1 MYPLQAALGKR
12 QRKLLC
18 SERSF
23 AQVSFL
29 VGKVKMTF
37 QLVKGRDLGEIWALR
52 QVAQGADR
60 EPCAPGLGREAGTKA
75 DRTVT
80 NVLASESTIGGS
92 KPETNS
98 IR

>member
-37 QLVKGRDLGEIWALR
+37 QLVKRRDLGEIWALR
-52 QVAQGADR
+52 QVAEGADR
-60 EPCAPGLGREAGTKA
+60 QPCAPAQGREAGTKA

-80 NVLASESTIGGS
+80 SIHASESTIGGS
-92 KPETNS
+92 KPGTNS
-98 IR
+98 IK

>member
-1 MYPLQAALGKR
+1 MGIK
-12 QRKLLC
+12 
-18 SERSF
+18 
-23 AQVSFL
+23 
-29 VGKVKMTF
+29 T
-37 QLVKGRDLGEIWALR
+37 
-52 QVAQGADR
+52 VAQGADR
-60 EPCAPGLGREAGTKA
+60 QPCAPGLGREAGTKA